1 MAALDYG
8 MALARGLIAPQK
20 ELQAEVKK
28 LAGDSFRTDEWWNKQ
43 LDRQI
48 KAGFTETS
56 RLGPTA
62 FGGRGTFDYKVKQK
76 GYDSATPIYEQ
87 RYVRR
92 SRGGD
97 AGRYLPITTP
107 NVNPRA
113 YFVQNNLIG
122 YDATKTRGLNE
133 AELKSIENQS
143 KDTSKKIKSA
153 ARRSSKAEERKVRGT
168 GGLMGRVKSNDRG
181 LSAKLPELGG
191 MGPELGSMGLG
202 INKTFLG

>member
-62 FGGRGTFDYKVKQK
+62 FNGRGTFDYKVKQK
-76 GYDSATPIYEQ
+76 GYDSATPIYEE
-87 RYVRR
+87 YYGRR
-92 SRGGD
+92 GRGGGP
-97 AGRYLPITTP
+97 AQLPINTP
-107 NVNPRA
+107 NVNPKFYTVRTR
-113 YFVQNNLIG
+113 VTG

>member
-62 FGGRGTFDYKVKQK
+62 FNGRGTFDYKVKQK
-76 GYDSATPIYEQ
+76 GYDSATPIYE
-87 RYVRR
+87 RV
-92 SRGGD
+92 
-97 AGRYLPITTP
+97 LW
-107 NVNPRA
+107 
-113 YFVQNNLIG
+113 
-122 YDATKTRGLNE
+122 
-133 AELKSIENQS
+133 
-143 KDTSKKIKSA
+143 KK
-153 ARRSSKAEERKVRGT
+153 R
-168 GGLMGRVKSNDRG
+168 
-181 LSAKLPELGG
+181 
-191 MGPELGSMGLG
+191 
-202 INKTFLG
+202 

>member
-62 FGGRGTFDYKVKQK
+62 FNGRGTFDYKVKQK
-76 GYDSATPIYEQ
+76 GYDSATPIYEE
-87 RYVRR
+87 YYGRR
-92 SRGGD
+92 GRAGGPEQ
-97 AGRYLPITTP
+97 LPINTP
-107 NVNPRA
+107 NVNPKFYTVRTR
-113 YFVQNNLIG
+113 VTG

>member
-62 FGGRGTFDYKVKQK
+62 FNGRGTFDYKVKQK
-76 GYDSATPIYEQ
+76 GYDSATPIYEE
-87 RYVRR
+87 YYRR
-92 SRGGD
+92 RGR
-97 AGRYLPITTP
+97 AGGFEKLPINTP
-107 NVNPRA
+107 NVDRRF
-113 YFVQNNLIG
+113 YTVDKKLIG

-133 AELKSIENQS
+133 AELNSIVSEQKGQIAKTKREASQEDN
-143 KDTSKKIKSA
+143 KTKRNK
-153 ARRSSKAEERKVRGT
+153 RRGGGGLLSKAKPIEVK
-168 GGLMGRVKSNDRG
+168 GLATAMPDLGVMSLYGSDSTLGVK
-181 LSAKLPELGG
+181 
-191 MGPELGSMGLG
+191 
-202 INKTFLG
+202 

>member
-48 KAGFTETS
+48 KAGLTETS
-56 RLGPTA
+56 RLGPNV
-62 FGGRGTFDYKVKQK
+62 FNGRGTFDYKVKQK
-76 GYDSATPIYEQ
+76 GYDSATPIYEE
-87 RYVRR
+87 YYGRR
-92 SRGGD
+92 GRAGGPEQ
-97 AGRYLPITTP
+97 LPINTP
-107 NVNPRA
+107 NVNPKFYTVRTR
-113 YFVQNNLIG
+113 VTG